1 MDTQILIDEKNTKLL
16 ILEKYQR
23 RLAKD
28 IADVEE
34 ELRQETERVEQE
46 KADRLLCL
54 GDEFAL
60 LKAVPPAI
68 DGKDDQRRL
77 QQQNKRALT
86 EKELRL
92 LEKKRMTLGS
102 ALVLSNRLFGTA
114 RLFELRS
121 LRQEIRREWD
131 RACYDLEREIGRQ
144 MNTTRPSDL
153 QRTLRTEL
161 SQKEREA
168 HQREERMEL
177 LRVEIISLKTQLTL
191 P

>member
-1 MDTQILIDEKNTKLL
+1 MNTQVLIDEKNTKLL

-46 KADRLLCL
+46 KADRLVRL
-54 GDEFAL
+54 GDELAL

-77 QQQNKRALT
+77 HQQSKRALT
-86 EKELRL
+86 EKEFQL
-92 LEKKRMTLGS
+92 LEKKRMTLGR
-102 ALVLSNRLFGTA
+102 VFILSNRFFGTA
-114 RLFELRS
+114 RLFEIRS

-131 RACYDLEREIGRQ
+131 RACRDLEREIGRQ
-144 MNTTRPSDL
+144 MNDTRPSDL
-153 QRTLRTEL
+153 QRTLRTER
-161 SQKEREA
+161 SQKERESR
-168 HQREERMEL
+168 QREEKMDL
-177 LRVEIISLKTQLTL
+177 LRVEITSLKTQLTL

>member
-1 MDTQILIDEKNTKLL
+1 MDTQILIDEKNAKLL

-177 LRVEIISLKTQLTL
+177 LRVEIILLKTQLTL